1 MQREAR
7 ISPHFGAEKLDNPS
21 VDDVI
26 DVFEDR
32 VVHWL
37 LEPAGS
43 VLLQSQFGDP
53 ASTCLALTYFE
64 SIRVYSTGTKSAGQS
79 KAFFVAGFLDVF
91 RGTGIDQELLGR
103 VAEILY
109 ADARCGFFHDGLFR
123 QRIFFQRK
131 PGAAIEITVPM
142 AEGRPDPSGEI
153 QSILIDAREFLS
165 WRPQPVA
172 ATARLNTSE
181 GFIQS
186 SVCRGREL
194 SWRATAARS
203 AREYRLRSAPFGKYW
218 RRSPFV
224 FSLLPRCH
232 GLCGSQKYTSILVS
246 MVRYCQILWIGSRDQ
261 AARSP
266 LLSTR
271 TPSRYL
277 TP

>member
-43 VLLQSQFGDP
+43 VLLQSKFGDP

-165 WRPQPVA
+165 WVDGHFREFV
-172 ATARLNTSE
+172 ARLRDTANAVERTQFLE
-181 GFIQS
+181 I
-186 SVCRGREL
+186 CREL
-194 SWRATAARS
+194 WDWEGEARVI
-203 AREYRLRSAPFGKYW
+203 G
-218 RRSPFV
+218 
-224 FSLLPRCH
+224 LP
-232 GLCGSQKYTSILVS
+232 G
-246 MVRYCQILWIGSRDQ
+246 
-261 AARSP
+261 
-266 LLSTR
+266 
-271 TPSRYL
+271 
-277 TP
+277 